1 VSSPAAPPPSRSR
14 KSNGSATARYGF
26 PVRFLET
33 FNYFA
38 LANYVSNWK
47 RMGFTEADLTR
58 PGSDKFIDTLVA
70 YGTPDDIADRL
81 GEHLRAGADHV
92 VIQVL
97 GGPDKLLPTLC
108 ELAGA
113 LGLTPRP

>member
-1 VSSPAAPPPSRSR
+1 MNRIV
-14 KSNGSATARYGF
+14 G
-26 PVRFLET
+26 
-33 FNYFA
+33 
-38 LANYVSNWK
+38 
-47 RMGFTEADLTR
+47 
-58 PGSDKFIDTLVA
+58 
-70 YGTPDDIADRL
+70 L

-97 GGPDKLLPTLC
+97 GGPDAGGPDKLLPTLC